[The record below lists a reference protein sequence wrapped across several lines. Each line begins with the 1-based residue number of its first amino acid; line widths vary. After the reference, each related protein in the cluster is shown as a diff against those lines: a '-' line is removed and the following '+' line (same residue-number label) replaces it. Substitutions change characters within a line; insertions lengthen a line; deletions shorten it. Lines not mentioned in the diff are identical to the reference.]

1 MPESNNK
8 AKSFTTDEDKK
19 TEAPSH
25 SGSDN
30 KKQVMNKSHR
40 QIKAESTDEEENGIK
55 SERLSGD
62 SPEVEESK
70 ANTLK
75 NSGTAKKIQ
84 SHEKKTTQSDEDSDG
99 DDVSD
104 SRDEKENS
112 IESERMSGDSPEAE
126 ESKATTLKDSGT
138 ARKLLS
144 HEKET
149 TQSDEDSDGDD
160 MSENSQKIKKHTSS
174 DDSEKGNDTGFMH
187 M

>member
-1 MPESNNK
+1 MPESENK
-8 AKSFTTDEDKK
+8 ANSFTTDEDKK

-30 KKQVMNKSHR
+30 KKLVMSKSHR
-40 QIKAESTDEEENGIK
+40 KIKAESTDEEENGIK

-62 SPEVEESK
+62 RLEVGESN

-75 NSGTAKKIQ
+75 DSGTARKVQ

-99 DDVSD
+99 DDVPD
-104 SRDEKENS
+104 SIDEKENS
-112 IESERMSGDSPEAE
+112 IESERMSGDSPEVE
-126 ESKATTLKDSGT
+126 ESKDSGT
-138 ARKLLS
+138 ARKIPN

-160 MSENSQKIKKHTSS
+160 MSEKSQKIKNHTSS
-174 DDSEKGNDTGFMH
+174 DDSEKGNDTSFMH